1 MKHSFLLIICS
12 LLLFSCGNNAPRKP
26 IVRKTSSFMEESVS
40 FNKSL
45 IAEEE
50 KLFQQLI
57 KNDSL
62 STYKTSSNG
71 FWYKFEQKSVSKY
84 APKFGDKLFYTY
96 EVYSIKN
103 TIIYTSKE
111 IGEQIYLVDQQEII
125 EGLRSGLKLMA
136 EKDVVTFLFPSHKVF
151 GYLGDQNKIDINQ
164 PLIYKVQLIK
174 IEKKNE
180 SN

>member
-45 IAEEE
+45 ITEEE

-71 FWYKFEQKSVSKY
+71 FWYKFEQKSV
-84 APKFGDKLFYTY
+84 
-96 EVYSIKN
+96 
-103 TIIYTSKE
+103 
-111 IGEQIYLVDQQEII
+111 
-125 EGLRSGLKLMA
+125 
-136 EKDVVTFLFPSHKVF
+136 
-151 GYLGDQNKIDINQ
+151 
-164 PLIYKVQLIK
+164 
-174 IEKKNE
+174 
-180 SN
+180 